1 MRPLTIRVF
10 ACSVAVVAAS
20 CRVAPGP
27 SAPAP
32 VKAPPLVPAPLPAA
46 NPKLPPVPDVRG
58 PLQISVTYPK
68 PEQLLTVRDSN
79 FIFGSVGTGDAALQ
93 INGVAVPVWAN
104 GAFMGW
110 LPVPPDSA
118 PRYELL
124 ASNGKEQARLV
135 LPIKVPPLPDT
146 THREKAVGDTL
157 QPVQPA
163 DTLVPVT
170 GNVYVTL
177 GN

>member
-1 MRPLTIRVF
+1 MKASTLRVF
-10 ACSVAVVAAS
+10 ACCAALAGAS
-20 CRVAPGP
+20 CRPATGP
-27 SAPAP
+27 SAPKP
-32 VKAPPLVPAPLPAA
+32 VIVPPLVPAPLPAA

-93 INGVAVPVWAN
+93 INGVAVPVWPN

-124 ASNGKEQARLV
+124 ASSGKERARLI
-135 LPIKVPPLPDT
+135 LPIK
-146 THREKAVGDTL
+146 
-157 QPVQPA
+157 
-163 DTLVPVT
+163 
-170 GNVYVTL
+170 
-177 GN
+177 